1 MLLQCCGNCTHQ
13 WWFSWFGRDHPFP
26 KCFPRGW
33 WRSSYHMGRRVQIT
47 WLFASS
53 GCSYS
58 FFLLANFVTVDFMG
72 ISVVNTRLDY
82 LTLCLLNVCIS
93 SFVND
98 GILASNLM
106 VVHNRLNLTNLT
118 QKHEVP
124 RELVREHQMETRGRP
139 APRGSKCLRT
149 TETPPQSQRE
159 RQRTWRGRETGQA
172 ATGFKCNSKMWD
184 VQMDAAHFGHQLL
197 QLPPSS

>member
-1 MLLQCCGNCTHQ
+1 
-13 WWFSWFGRDHPFP
+13 
-26 KCFPRGW
+26 
-33 WRSSYHMGRRVQIT
+33 MGRRVQIT

-58 FFLLANFVTVDFMG
+58 FFLLANFVTVVFMG
-72 ISVVNTRLDY
+72 TSVVNSRLDY
-82 LTLCLLNVCIS
+82 FTLCLLAVCMS

-118 QKHEVP
+118 QEHEVP
-124 RELVREHQMETRGRP
+124 RELVREHQMETRRRP

-149 TETPPQSQRE
+149 TETTPQSQRE

-172 ATGFKCNSKMWD
+172 ATGFKCNSKTRAARME
-184 VQMDAAHFGHQLL
+184 AAHFGHQLL
-197 QLPPSS
+197 QQLPSSWDGEPLS